1 LRCETKN
8 SQYQDHVAESLRFQL
23 HMN

>member
-8 SQYQDHVAESLRFQL
+8 SQYQDRVAESLRFQL